1 MKVSVVTINRQPSY
15 LLELLDSISAADF
28 DQLSLTF
35 CVGDRD
41 CSHIPEQVPGDLRQV
56 RMLPNAVRENHGSH
70 VDSVVNHAMAVLE
83 SSVILEDDVV
93 VSPRFCELLRPAV
106 EEAYRLRPTGHF
118 VLALSSDQVWP
129 RGGAIV
135 PYPLDV
141 YSGTMGMFVPSEL
154 QFDLFRFMICHL
166 EAEFVSPDC
175 TIAEYCQTRGIPL
188 YCITQSIVKHIG
200 VQSAISDRVVTVQC
214 PTFAGVKE

>member
-1 MKVSVVTINRQPSY
+1 MNISIVTINRQPSY
-15 LLELLDSISAADF
+15 LQELLESISAADF

-41 CSHIPEQVPGDLRQV
+41 GSHIPEQVPGDLRQV

-70 VDSVVNHAMAVLE
+70 IDSVVNYAVAVLE

-118 VLALSSDQVWP
+118 LLSLSSDQVWP

-141 YSGTMGMFVPSEL
+141 YSGTMGMFVPY
-154 QFDLFRFMICHL
+154 
-166 EAEFVSPDC
+166 C
-175 TIAEYCQTRGIPL
+175 T
-188 YCITQSIVKHIG
+188 
-200 VQSAISDRVVTVQC
+200 
-214 PTFAGVKE
+214 